1 MTGLADLRLGFI
13 PLTDCAPLAVA
24 RALGFFEEEGLEV
37 ELVREASWATI
48 RDKVAVGALDG
59 AHMLAPMA
67 LAATAEAGRGGGI
80 LAPLALNRNGSA
92 ITVSA
97 ALAAA
102 LGGPGSAGPPGAPA
116 TASGLARL
124 VARRREA
131 GEAPLT
137 FAMVFPYSMH
147 NYLLR
152 YWLAQGGIDPDRDVR
167 LVVIPPPRMV
177 ERMGAG
183 EIDGFCVGAPWNA
196 VAEAEGVGRI
206 LIAASQFWPDGPD
219 KVLGVT
225 ARLARERPDD
235 LRAALRAVI
244 RGAAWAD
251 DPGNR
256 EALIALLAA
265 PDLVGAPAAAIARAL
280 EREIVFHR
288 NAAGLPRREHA
299 LWFLSQ
305 MTRWGQIGAEHDLRA
320 LADRVYRPDLYRQA
334 ALSLGGTLG
343 SGLALDAGDPA
354 EARLF
359 DGRPF
364 DPEAARAYA
373 ASFPI
378 SRVIA

>member
-1 MTGLADLRLGFI
+1 MSGLLDLRLGFI
-13 PLTDCAPLAVA
+13 PLTDSAPLIAA
-24 RALGFFEEEGLEV
+24 QAQGFFEDEGLAV

-67 LAATAEAGRGGGI
+67 LAAAAENTENPV

-92 ITVSA
+92 ITMSM
-97 ALAAA
+97 ALFEA
-102 LGGPGSAGPPGAPA
+102 LGGAPTDSAGPALSA
-116 TASGLARL
+116 AKLRA
-124 VARRREA
+124 VIARRRDL

-137 FAMVFPYSMH
+137 LAVVFPASMH

-177 ERMGAG
+177 ERMRAG

-206 LIAASQFWPDGPD
+206 LATSSQLWPGGPD
-219 KVLGVT
+219 KVLGVSGALT
-225 ARLARERPDD
+225 RRKPDD
-235 LRAALRAVI
+235 LRALLRATI

-251 DPGNR
+251 AAENR
-256 EALIALLAA
+256 DALVALLAA
-265 PDLVGAPAAAIARAL
+265 HDKIDAAPAAIARAL
-280 EREIVFHR
+280 DHELVFHR
-288 NAAGLPRREHA
+288 DATGLPRREHG

-305 MTRWGQIGAEHDLRA
+305 MIRWGQIDANQDLNA
-320 LADRVYRPDLYRQA
+320 IVDRVYRPDLYREA
-334 ALSLGGTLG
+334 ALSLGPVLEPALVFADAVG
-343 SGLALDAGDPA
+343 SA

-359 DGRPF
+359 DGPFF
-364 DPEAARAYA
+364 DPDAARAYA
-373 ASFPI
+373 ESFDI
-378 SRVIA
+378 ARVQG